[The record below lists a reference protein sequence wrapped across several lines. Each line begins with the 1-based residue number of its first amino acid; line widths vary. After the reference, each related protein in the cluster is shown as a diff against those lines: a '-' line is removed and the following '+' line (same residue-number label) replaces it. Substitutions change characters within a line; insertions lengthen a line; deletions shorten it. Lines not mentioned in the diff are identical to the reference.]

1 MVDMGSESTER
12 GRGSRAL
19 EGAEPGSAGPE
30 APRPGSPGPKVRRRR
45 KSSRKQETPPW
56 PELPG
61 VPGRGPLPRIGG
73 AHLDWPVPWRAVQGD
88 RTGLGARMEYLAY
101 RAALGSLG
109 LLPRSMRGACLG
121 ALARL
126 ARAFDGRHSDAA
138 RIFLRQA
145 FGPEIPKAEL
155 EARVL
160 RAWRHLLEI
169 AVSAE
174 TLERSGDADTQASR
188 AKIVRQ
194 HPDFQP
200 LLASG
205 QGAILVTGHLGHWE
219 ACLAVAPRL
228 GMDPMYVV
236 SKPPRN
242 RYLSVRAQGL
252 REARGVRLIPRQGAM
267 QDAPA
272 ILKSGGY
279 LAMLMDHRARKRTV
293 TAPFFG
299 RPAHCER
306 GGAALLKRLR
316 VPVVVGACFQA
327 DDPGHYEIEIP
338 AVLAPDAFAGRSPE
352 EVAARVNHEL
362 EQLILSRPDQYYWI
376 HDRFR
381 GAPEPEETTGPTE
394 PERAQA

>member
-1 MVDMGSESTER
+1 MVEDSS
-12 GRGSRAL
+12 
-19 EGAEPGSAGPE
+19 GPRVDDP
-30 APRPGSPGPKVRRRR
+30 APASKIRRRR

-73 AHLDWPVPWRAVQGD
+73 EHLEWPVPWRAVQGD
-88 RTGLGARMEYLAY
+88 RTGFGARMEYFAY
-101 RAALGSLG
+101 RAALGSVG
-109 LLPRSMRGACLG
+109 SLPRSMRTACLN

-126 ARAFDGRHSDAA
+126 ARAFDARHSEAA

-145 FGPEIPKAEL
+145 FGPGTPAPEI

-160 RAWRHLLEI
+160 RAWRHLFEI

-174 TLERSGDADTQASR
+174 TLEKSGDADTHASR
-188 AKIVRQ
+188 TSLVRP
-194 HPDFQP
+194 HPELQA
-200 LLASG
+200 LLDSD

-228 GMDPMYVV
+228 GMDPMYVI

-272 ILKSGGY
+272 ILRSGGY
-279 LAMLMDHRARKRTV
+279 VAMMMDHRARKRTV

-327 DDPGHYEIEIP
+327 ETPGHYEIELP

-352 EVAARVNHEL
+352 EVAARINHEL
-362 EQLILSRPDQYYWI
+362 EKLILSRPDQYYWI

-381 GAPEPEETTGPTE
+381 GAPEAPGQAA